1 MRLFNETLIAEAVY
15 CYQMSDHK
23 DVHTAYRY
31 ECSLYELIREMTEEE
46 LAEYKWRIKHS

>member
-1 MRLFNETLIAEAVY
+1 MNETLIAEAVY

-31 ECSLYELIREMTEEE
+31 ECSLYELIRDMTAEESE
-46 LAEYKWRIKHS
+46 EYKRRIGQI